1 MSELRTWVEI
11 IKDSIPDHSK
21 DIKLNLDA
29 VINGELDA
37 VIDSLLAADKA
48 EKLAAASA

>member
-1 MSELRTWVEI
+1 S
-11 IKDSIPDHSK
+11 DHRVNYK
-21 DIKLNLDA
+21 ANNLDA